1 MAAKF
6 EVYKGKRGDFRFR
19 LKAANGKV
27 ICDGQGYKSKDA
39 CMKGI
44 ESIKKN
50 AKGAA
55 VTVTDS

>member
-19 LKAANGKV
+19 LKAA
-27 ICDGQGYKSKDA
+27 
-39 CMKGI
+39 
-44 ESIKKN
+44 
-50 AKGAA
+50 KGAA